1 MRKSK
6 MNSEDFENLLQLL
19 LKRIIIV
26 SKEDL
31 NHKKEEAIE
40 LMKNIDL
47 DDALFI
53 ACALASPNSVIWSD
67 DKKLKQQ
74 TKIKVLNTFEM
85 MEYFKVE

>member
-1 MRKSK
+1 